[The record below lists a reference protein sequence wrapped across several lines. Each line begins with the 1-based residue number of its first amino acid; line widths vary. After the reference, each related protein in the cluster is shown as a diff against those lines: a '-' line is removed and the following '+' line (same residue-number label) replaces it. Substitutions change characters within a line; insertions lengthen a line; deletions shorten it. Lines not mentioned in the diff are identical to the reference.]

1 MATQSKSV
9 SQLKSEVLKPSSRPY
24 ELIEYNSDKLITKE
38 INPELV
44 ASNVN
49 SPYEKN
55 SSGTIIIDKNKDL
68 TKRKMLISLTATKI
82 SNAKFNEIIDTEF
95 QDFVEAVDLSQN
107 FLSSQINGMQIKAA
121 SDAAD
126 KKVLEAKILG
136 LLNQNEALKAASAL
150 TKVNINTVPDSIS
163 YGTDLNADKSGIGNM
178 LLSKNKKARA
188 VITNTSFKVTLG
200 NYDHTGK
207 LLDGEEVVT
216 FQPVFAG
223 NIGTKNLTDD
233 EAGQYLINNPDITTY
248 MNSYT
253 IESQAKF
260 AEIQSSTYN
269 NLNTLIT
276 LLEVKRPNVINT
288 STSSQTAKNEIN
300 NYLSRSEADQLNTL
314 QTRLFLL
321 NRPIQLPGFDSN
333 QSYKVNFTDADVIS
347 ADSAAER
354 KSPGDIEA
362 IFKSTSIPFLLQQFE
377 IIKWRR
383 AVYNKF
389 PYKLPPLAS
398 PGPAAVIQYAFDLAN
413 VAVNTT
419 KANFYKDFYNRLYN
433 FYNARMS
440 AILDRSATP
449 FGTSIRMLRTSIAN
463 NIRNFRPISSSYKIT
478 MPDLKILSITY
489 PNQFETINIDDLILP
504 ADRELLGKQNISNWS
519 ETKNIIEA
527 AKKHWR
533 YVVEQ
538 KPNELDTRFYLSD
551 DQARAYLNNYTDLQ
565 EAFGNDLV
573 QAKRHWNYNGINEG
587 RTFAAGNSLLHIYRN
602 DVDKKGY
609 IEIVKG
615 QPWHVRYS
623 SEYSDLSKSSR
634 IFLDDNGILYLYDKA
649 KIVWQSFNE

>member
-150 TKVNINTVPDSIS
+150 SKVNINTAPDSIS
-163 YGTDLNADKSGIGNM
+163 YGTDLNADNSGIGNM

-233 EAGQYLINNPDITTY
+233 EASNYLINNPDLEPYFRLPTVEAQTIRDRINNVDYLSVPIPTEFHDNTMRVPIRSY
-248 MNSYT
+248 PTIDQKKAALTEYINKRALTLISLGAESFYDFRDGKVQRLEQAGADLDPTWSDKNIPAQIEKIKLRINGFNWWKQNDPGTNKYDYWLEAYQSVLSKIIELDKRAPGWWNTDNTNPGTLISNNIEKYTPNYIRVQNQLQILRKQLVVNIMNFQNINSTYT
-253 IESQAKF
+253 IP
-260 AEIQSSTYN
+260 YN
-269 NLNTLIT
+269 TNIAIPIDSLI
-276 LLEVKRPNVINT
+276 
-288 STSSQTAKNEIN
+288 S
-300 NYLSRSEADQLNTL
+300 
-314 QTRLFLL
+314 F
-321 NRPIQLPGFDSN
+321 
-333 QSYKVNFTDADVIS
+333 
-347 ADSAAER
+347 
-354 KSPGDIEA
+354 
-362 IFKSTSIPFLLQQFE
+362 
-377 IIKWRR
+377 
-383 AVYNKF
+383 
-389 PYKLPPLAS
+389 
-398 PGPAAVIQYAFDLAN
+398 
-413 VAVNTT
+413 
-419 KANFYKDFYNRLYN
+419 
-433 FYNARMS
+433 
-440 AILDRSATP
+440 
-449 FGTSIRMLRTSIAN
+449 
-463 NIRNFRPISSSYKIT
+463 
-478 MPDLKILSITY
+478 
-489 PNQFETINIDDLILP
+489 
-504 ADRELLGKQNISNWS
+504 ADRDVLRMTNLLAFSPTG
-519 ETKNIIEA
+519 NIIES
-527 AKKHWR
+527 AKTHWR

-538 KPNELDTRFYLSD
+538 KPDELFTRFYLSD

-587 RTFAAGNSLLHIYRN
+587 RTFAAGNSILHIWRS
-602 DVDKKGY
+602 DTDKKGY